1 MTSQPRAPHDGAAD
15 ADGVRVVAASGVG
28 RVVRVFAVAAGV
40 VTALA
45 LLAIVAIRLAP
56 RADVPRAVASEPQVP
71 DAPAA
76 APVPGGRA
84 VSAPAP
90 SALAPGTLIAAAER
104 LSGPEAKKRVKEMQK
119 DAPPGILDMLQ
130 NVEIGEPGTG
140 MEAFPPPGTKPLKRG
155 IVVPDDYVLPPGYV
169 RHYQTTDDGKQ
180 LPPVL
185 MFHPDYQP
193 VDKDGKPIPLP
204 ADRVVPPEMAPAG
217 MPVKTLDLPAPR
229 GAAKP

>member
-1 MTSQPRAPHDGAAD
+1 MTSQPRGPRDD
-15 ADGVRVVAASGVG
+15 ADGVRVVATSGVG
-28 RVVRVFAVAAGV
+28 RVLRLFAVVAGAITV
-40 VTALA
+40 GAV
-45 LLAIVAIRLAP
+45 LAIVAIRAFP
-56 RADVPRAVASEPQVP
+56 PARPPDAVASGSAAEPSGPARVP
-71 DAPAA
+71 A
-76 APVPGGRA
+76 GRA
-84 VSAPAP
+84 VKGPAP
-90 SALAPGTLIAAAER
+90 PVVSPAALLAAADR
-104 LSGPEAKKRVKEMQK
+104 VSGPDTHERVRELKKDK

>member
-1 MTSQPRAPHDGAAD
+1 VERAREHAHGRRPGVRGRRRRRGSVPRVRDHGARSGVSTDLQVRRSVPYIPTGPMTSQPRAPHDGAAD

-119 DAPPGILDMLQ
+119 DAPPGILD
-130 NVEIGEPGTG
+130 
-140 MEAFPPPGTKPLKRG
+140 
-155 IVVPDDYVLPPGYV
+155 
-169 RHYQTTDDGKQ
+169 
-180 LPPVL
+180 
-185 MFHPDYQP
+185 
-193 VDKDGKPIPLP
+193 
-204 ADRVVPPEMAPAG
+204 
-217 MPVKTLDLPAPR
+217 
-229 GAAKP
+229 